1 MGEIV
6 LKKLKDDNP
15 HAPYDEIEIYA
26 AALTNFCEAEENVR
40 NYGIIIAHPRTGVP
54 MDNPYLKIMDTSSR
68 QMLACKRI
76 RHTQGAW
83 DVAKKKWQDKKA
95 AAQSR
100 SDK

>member
-1 MGEIV
+1 LWDLQQLIV
-6 LKKLKDDNP
+6 DFFLIR
-15 HAPYDEIEIYA
+15 E
-26 AALTNFCEAEENVR
+26 
-40 NYGIIIAHPRTGVP
+40 YGIIIAHPRTGVP
-54 MDNPYLKIMDTSSR
+54 MDNPYLKILDAASK

-76 RHTQGAW
+76 RNTQGAW

>member
-15 HAPYDEIEIYA
+15 YAPYDEIEIYA

-54 MDNPYLKIMDTSSR
+54 MDNPYLKILDAASK

-76 RHTQGAW
+76 RNTQGAW
-83 DVAKKKWQDKKA
+83 DVAKKKMARQESSGA
-95 AAQSR
+95 VEIR
-100 SDK
+100 